1 MNKCLILIF
10 CFVFLYFGLYAQDPT
25 LSIIAKV
32 EKEKVIL
39 RWMPQDFDTWQ
50 KGNQFGYQLKRQTV
64 RRNNEIISEAPILLT
79 QKPLLPL
86 KMDYWSQ
93 LSKKNKFASV
103 AAKFL
108 TEPAPEDQESKDLSL
123 AIAML
128 MSNTSGAISGGMAL
142 LWEDKTSKPNEQYNY
157 ILTIFGQDISANC
170 LVNMT
175 DITKLTP
182 PSNLYGEFQ
191 DSTVFIRWQV
201 ADSVLHSAF
210 IVERSDDGGLSFQSI
225 QDEPILALAEPDS
238 LGRFLGAKSQ
248 RLPRF
253 YQDYYYRVKAFTPFG
268 ILSESSNVVKVHG
281 YRTRL
286 PLPKVSHKIPPHKG
300 VLLSWIFP
308 DSLNNDIR
316 GFDILRAEKLGE
328 KYEKLNPKRLSR
340 QTRMFVDSLPLSE
353 GYYQVAVIN
362 WAYKSLP
369 SYPEFVQ
376 LEDSIPPI
384 KPLWKS
390 YKVDDKGIVSLRWK
404 ANHEK
409 DFLGYSI
416 FRGDNPK
423 REFSLIT
430 GSIIADS
437 VYRDTVSLN
446 LLNKKIYY
454 SIVAYDKRLNSS
466 IHADTVIIKRPD
478 IIPPASPNFTD
489 FVLSDSTILVSW
501 VNSPSEDLDT
511 TFLYRSIK
519 ADSSHS
525 RQLLY
530 SFAVKDSTNTFT
542 DTTALEKIL
551 YQYQLV
557 AKDDAALLS
566 KPALIELELLFT
578 GVRRSINPINF
589 ELLEDTHTLFLEWNP
604 PEEAVK
610 KYILYRKKGNNEKM
624 ALYKIFE
631 GKNGSFKESDIETN
645 LQYSYR
651 ISAVFAD
658 DSESKV
664 SNVFDA
670 PVLKK

>member
-1 MNKCLILIF
+1 
-10 CFVFLYFGLYAQDPT
+10 
-25 LSIIAKV
+25 
-32 EKEKVIL
+32 
-39 RWMPQDFDTWQ
+39 
-50 KGNQFGYQLKRQTV
+50 
-64 RRNNEIISEAPILLT
+64 
-79 QKPLLPL
+79 
-86 KMDYWSQ
+86 
-93 LSKKNKFASV
+93 
-103 AAKFL
+103 
-108 TEPAPEDQESKDLSL
+108 
-123 AIAML
+123 
-128 MSNTSGAISGGMAL
+128 
-142 LWEDKTSKPNEQYNY
+142 
-157 ILTIFGQDISANC
+157 
-170 LVNMT
+170 
-175 DITKLTP
+175 
-182 PSNLYGEFQ
+182 
-191 DSTVFIRWQV
+191 
-201 ADSVLHSAF
+201 
-210 IVERSDDGGLSFQSI
+210 
-225 QDEPILALAEPDS
+225 
-238 LGRFLGAKSQ
+238 
-248 RLPRF
+248 
-253 YQDYYYRVKAFTPFG
+253 
-268 ILSESSNVVKVHG
+268 
-281 YRTRL
+281 
-286 PLPKVSHKIPPHKG
+286 
-300 VLLSWIFP
+300 
-308 DSLNNDIR
+308 
-316 GFDILRAEKLGE
+316 
-328 KYEKLNPKRLSR
+328 
-340 QTRMFVDSLPLSE
+340 
-353 GYYQVAVIN
+353 
-362 WAYKSLP
+362 
-369 SYPEFVQ
+369 
-376 LEDSIPPI
+376 
-384 KPLWKS
+384 
-390 YKVDDKGIVSLRWK
+390 
-404 ANHEK
+404 
-409 DFLGYSI
+409 
-416 FRGDNPK
+416 
-423 REFSLIT
+423 
-430 GSIIADS
+430 
-437 VYRDTVSLN
+437 
-446 LLNKKIYY
+446 
-454 SIVAYDKRLNSS
+454 VAYDKRLNSS

-578 GVRRSINPINF
+578 GVRKPINPINF